1 MLSSG
6 HIGTDPHIELAKGLD
21 YVNVPEIYLFLVSW
35 NISVFGQTAP
45 IRGLV
50 FCKSTWTATVQKL
63 GGPFYMADSY
73 WALWSVLW
81 L

>member
-21 YVNVPEIYLFLVSW
+21 YVNVPEIYLFLVRQPLSEAL
-35 NISVFGQTAP
+35 S
-45 IRGLV
+45 
-50 FCKSTWTATVQKL
+50 CKSTWTATVQKL

-73 WALWSVLW
+73 WAL
-81 L
+81 